1 MNEESEFTAL
11 TKYFYF
17 APIYMSFL
25 FFTQV
30 TFFFCWGWKYPF
42 KLIHKLPE
50 VKKFILLSSYSKQP
64 VLKHSPANVGDT
76 GDMSSY
82 TELGRFP
89 WKSTWQPTPV
99 FLSG

>member
-30 TFFFCWGWKYPF
+30 TFFFVEAKNIP
-42 KLIHKLPE
+42 L
-50 VKKFILLSSYSKQP
+50 
-64 VLKHSPANVGDT
+64 N
-76 GDMSSY
+76 
-82 TELGRFP
+82 
-89 WKSTWQPTPV
+89 
-99 FLSG
+99 